1 MSLLFK
7 RALGD
12 TPQQLVPQRTR
23 TNAGSASVSPDTA
36 MRNSAVWACLQLRAN
51 LISTMPIDVFRRVG
65 GFQVEVKKTPFLL
78 NPANDNFGITDWM
91 YSSQIELDRS
101 GNCFGIIRARD
112 ALGYPAMVELV
123 DSALVR
129 VKGNGPDITGFK
141 IGKTDYTP
149 DEVWHERQYTIP
161 GVPLGLSPIAYAAMS
176 IGSYLSAQ
184 QFALDWFANGAVPSG
199 KLKNINRT
207 IDPKEAQIAK
217 DRYKS
222 AVSNRDLFVHGA
234 DWEYDMVSVAANES
248 QFLETMRYGIVD
260 VARFFGCPGDLID
273 AEVQHQSKITY
284 ANITQRNLQFL
295 VMNLSAP
302 IIRREEALTRAQPN
316 GRFVK
321 LNTDAMLRMDTQTRE
336 TMLAGM
342 VAGRILAP
350 SEAREIDNRQPFTP
364 AQIEEFALLN
374 PPAVAPPTTDA
385 PASTS
390 TDGNPN
396 D

>member
-1 MSLLFK
+1 MSFLFQ

-12 TPQQLVPQRTR
+12 TPQQLVPQRAR
-23 TNAGSASVSPDTA
+23 TNAGTVSVSTDVA

-51 LISTMPIDVFRRVG
+51 LISTMPVDVFRRSG
-65 GFQVEVKKTPFLL
+65 DFQVEVKKSPFIL
-78 NPANDNFGITDWM
+78 NPAGDDFGITDWL
-91 YSSQIELDRS
+91 YSSQIELDRT

-112 ALGYPAMVELV
+112 GLGYPALVELV
-123 DSALVR
+123 DSAIVQ
-129 VKGNGPDITGFK
+129 VKGTGPKITGFK
-141 IGKTDYTP
+141 VGRDSYTP
-149 DEVWHERQYTIP
+149 GQIWHERQYTVP
-161 GVPLGLSPIAYAAMS
+161 GIPLGLSPIAYAAMS

-199 KLKNINRT
+199 KLKNVNRT

-222 AVSNRDLFVHGA
+222 AVANRDLFVHGA

-260 VARFFGCPGDLID
+260 VARFFGVPGDLID

-302 IIRREEALTRAQPN
+302 VIRREAALTRAVPHGQY
-316 GRFVK
+316 VK

-336 TMLAGM
+336 TMLAAM

-350 SEAREIDNRQPFTP
+350 SEAREIDNRQPFTA
-364 AQIEEFALLN
+364 AQIAEFAALN
-374 PPAVAPPTTDA
+374 PPAAVASPAEPAPTA
-385 PASTS
+385 